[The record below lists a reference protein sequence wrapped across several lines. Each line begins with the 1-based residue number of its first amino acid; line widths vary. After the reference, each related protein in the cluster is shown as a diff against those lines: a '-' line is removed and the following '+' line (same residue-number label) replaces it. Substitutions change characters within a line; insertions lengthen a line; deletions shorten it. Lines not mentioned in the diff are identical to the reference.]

1 MLVIHQ
7 IGLIVGGISDYVM
20 DEDQPRNTFMN
31 ANREGLFS
39 LPGFVAMYLIWIYM
53 RRWFISKTQLSYA
66 EIVRRLWQ
74 LIAFCALWW
83 CLMAITVQLFGISRV
98 TCNLSYVVW
107 MTAMCTSI
115 LLITMFIFD
124 FIISSVLPMD
134 TKLGVYV
141 SLEQGSASS
150 LQQCNE
156 NGCGQVNLICESL
169 NMNGLCFFLLANVL
183 TGGVNFF
190 LYPEN
195 RSNVSSVLILLV
207 YMFLSTFVVFQLY
220 RKRIRIA

>member
-1 MLVIHQ
+1 
-7 IGLIVGGISDYVM
+7 M
-20 DEDQPRNTFMN
+20 DEDQARDTFVN

-39 LPGFVAMYLIWIYM
+39 LPGFVAMYIIWIYM
-53 RRWFISKTQLSYA
+53 RKWFVSKTQLSYA
-66 EIVRRLWQ
+66 DIVRRLWQ
-74 LIAFCALWW
+74 LFAFCALWW
-83 CLMAITVQLFGISRV
+83 SLAMISLQLFGISRV
-98 TCNLSYVVW
+98 TCNLSYALW

-134 TKLGVYV
+134 TKLGVYE

-150 LQQCNE
+150 IHSTIE
-156 NGCGQVNLICESL
+156 KGCGQVNLICESL

-183 TGGVNFF
+183 TGAVNFF

-195 RSNVSSVLILLV
+195 RSDASSVFILLL
-207 YMFLSTFVVFQLY
+207 YMFLATFVIFQLY
-220 RKRIRIA
+220 KKHIRIA

>member
-7 IGLIVGGISDYVM
+7 FGLIAGGLSDYVM
-20 DEDQPRNTFMN
+20 DEDQLRNTFVN

-39 LPGFVAMYLIWIYM
+39 LPGFVAMYIIWIYM
-53 RRWFISKTQLSYA
+53 RKWFVSKTQLSYA
-66 EIVRRLWQ
+66 EIVRRLQQ
-74 LIAFCALWW
+74 LFAFCALCWS
-83 CLMAITVQLFGISRV
+83 LAMVSLLLFGISRV
-98 TCNLSYVVW
+98 TCNLSYALW

-134 TKLGVYV
+134 TKL
-141 SLEQGSASS
+141 SLEQGSTSS
-150 LQQCNE
+150 LHKSNE
-156 NGCGQVNLICESL
+156 KGCGQVNLMCESL

-183 TGGVNFF
+183 TGSVNFF

-195 RSNVSSVLILLV
+195 RSDANSVIILLF
-207 YMFLSTFVVFQLY
+207 YMFLATFVVFQLY